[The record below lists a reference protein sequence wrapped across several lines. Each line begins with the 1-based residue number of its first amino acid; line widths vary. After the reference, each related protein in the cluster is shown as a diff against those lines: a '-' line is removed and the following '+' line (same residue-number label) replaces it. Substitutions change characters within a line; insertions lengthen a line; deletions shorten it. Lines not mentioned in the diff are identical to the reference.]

1 MINHNSRSRKRKM
14 SDGREKEEEERMV
27 NDIMGKLGEELQQ
40 KMQREMQLLSA
51 SLLSKLTMDREEKRR
66 NTGKV
71 K

>member
-1 MINHNSRSRKRKM
+1 M

>member
-1 MINHNSRSRKRKM
+1 M
-14 SDGREKEEEERMV
+14 SDRREKEEEERMI
-27 NDIMGKLGEELQQ
+27 NDVIGKIGEELQQ